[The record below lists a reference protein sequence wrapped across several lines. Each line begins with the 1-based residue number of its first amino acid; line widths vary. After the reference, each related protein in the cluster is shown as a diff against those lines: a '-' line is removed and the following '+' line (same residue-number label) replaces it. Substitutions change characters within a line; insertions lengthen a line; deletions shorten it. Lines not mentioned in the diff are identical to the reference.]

1 MNINKY
7 TYIIFIILG
16 LFITSL
22 IIILYNTYIYKNELE
37 AYHNFGTDDNKIKE
51 TFVNYGIDN
60 YKKPYGQKVNEM
72 YNTTLENYK
81 AGVDFHNNDK
91 NNYYNYNDY
100 RDVKNDSPFL
110 TYGCIKNNKSNNIL
124 EDLRSLFYVS
134 YYEFYSVSIN
144 DIIEKVMG
152 DLEIIKRKINGQEL
166 KDPIY
171 ILVYQAPNLS
181 FNDES
186 YMARHD
192 SVNNLKASYKQNKE
206 GVKIGSQKL
215 YTKLYIMYPYYY
227 HDPNNSERIINYSA
241 NGKID
246 DGLNKFKEYF
256 NNKITRDK
264 LCFIECNGVNDYAC
278 GCLNTNNTKCI
289 DIENN
294 YYNYGM
300 VYTINKFNP
309 LYSKYIK
316 NRYL

>member
-1 MNINKY
+1 MNKY

-37 AYHNFGTDDNKIKE
+37 AYHNFGTYDNKLKE
-51 TFVNYGIDN
+51 TFVN
-60 YKKPYGQKVNEM
+60 
-72 YNTTLENYK
+72 
-81 AGVDFHNNDK
+81 NDK
-91 NNYYNYNDY
+91 SNYYNYNDY

-124 EDLRSLFYVS
+124 DDLRSLFYVS

-152 DLEIIKRKINGQEL
+152 DLDIIKRKINGQEL
-166 KDPIY
+166 IDPIY

-181 FNDES
+181 FNDEL

-206 GVKIGSQKL
+206 DVKIGSQKL

-227 HDPNNSERIINYSA
+227 HDPNNSEIIKNYS
-241 NGKID
+241 NGNIEG
-246 DGLNKFKEYF
+246 GLNKFKEYF

-264 LCFIECNGVNDYAC
+264 LCFIENNSVNDYAR
-278 GCLNTNNTKCI
+278 GCLNTNN
-289 DIENN
+289 
-294 YYNYGM
+294 NYGM
-300 VYTINKFNP
+300 IYTINKFNP